1 MTAIHET
8 HFESTSPTSGAS
20 LSEAIGGLVAIVLT
34 ILGLAHVAPNF
45 LVAIATIAVGVALVF
60 QGGVIAMEFASLVPK
75 ANARGGAVS
84 ELGGGTAWAI
94 EFLAGAAGIV
104 LGILA
109 LLQVEPT
116 DLVAIAAI
124 AFGGALVLGST
135 SAAHVNVI
143 RLTSLGLDD
152 SAQRVAGSILSSSV
166 GVQAIAG
173 LEAIV
178 LGILALAGFSP
189 VILVL
194 VALLGLGSFIL
205 VNGSALSGSML
216 AMFRR

>member
-8 HFESTSPTSGAS
+8 HVESVSPASGAS
-20 LSEAIGGLVAIVLT
+20 LSEAMGGIVAIILT
-34 ILGLAHVAPNF
+34 ILGLAHVAPTL
-45 LVAIATIAVGVALVF
+45 LVAVATIAVGVALAF
-60 QGGVIAMEFASLVPK
+60 QGGVIATAYAHLISQPAEQK
-75 ANARGGAVS
+75 AAVTD
-84 ELGGGTAWAI
+84 LGGGTAWSI

-109 LLQVEPT
+109 LLQVAPT

-124 AFGGALVLGST
+124 AFGGALVLSST
-135 SAAHVNVI
+135 SAAQVNVI
-143 RLTSLGLDD
+143 KLTALGLDE
-152 SAQRVAGSILSSSV
+152 SAQRAAGGILSGAA

-178 LGILALAGFSP
+178 LGILALAGFNP
-189 VILVL
+189 VVLVL

-205 VNGSALSGSML
+205 VNGSAMSGTML